1 MNDNKAYLES
11 NAKKEGVNVTA
22 SGLQYRVLREGTG
35 PKPGPRA
42 EVEVHYEGR
51 LIDGKVFDSSY
62 ARGESISFFLSQVI
76 AGWQEGV
83 QLMPTGAKFELTIP
97 SDIAYGARGAPGV
110 IPPHSTLVFDVEL
123 IKILQD

>member
-1 MNDNKAYLES
+1 MNDNKAYLET
-11 NAKKEGVNVTA
+11 NAKKEGVHVTA

-83 QLMPTGAKFELTIP
+83 QLMPTGAKYELTIP